1 MKKIIACCVFSFLF
15 KHVSILQILVFTLIK
30 PEEEESQLL
39 SSMPRTSSN
48 CMCAAFVSVGFPS
61 RCCLRA
67 QALLESLLLFL
78 SQS

>member
-1 MKKIIACCVFSFLF
+1 MIACCVFSFLF
-15 KHVSILQILVFTLIK
+15 KLLGILQILVFTLTK

-39 SSMPRTSSN
+39 TSMPCTSSN

-61 RCCLRA
+61 CCCLQA

-78 SQS
+78 SQF